1 MAASFRC
8 PKCGTAFR
16 VDDTMLGKAVICPNQ
31 VCRQK
36 SILPKS
42 SANDSP
48 KPLAKVPRSTRARY
62 SSRETAA
69 ANQEEATSQVT
80 RTRDDR
86 HQMSQQTLVLIA
98 AGVAAFMFAAIVGL
112 LVFQRL
118 SVPRVASVDQVP
130 SDPDENASKE
140 DASQTPKLPDPL
152 PPEPSEAPVAESKQ
166 MKEEPLGTTA
176 ESRDS
181 SGPSVAEEPSPKLLT
196 VEQVV
201 AKVEAS
207 VACIKFKGYIGGGS
221 GFVIR
226 EGMIATNRHVIEK
239 VLISQLEIHFPSA
252 PMDQRGPFPAE
263 LIYVDPEKDLAFL
276 KVPTSIAPLT
286 TVQTHTFRRG
296 QEVIAIGSPGA
307 FARTPQQMTL
317 QNAVSQGVVST
328 EAMYEG
334 QRYYQL
340 SIAINH
346 GNSGGPVFDMTGNV
360 IGVVTLK
367 DPDPD
372 KDGLGFCITPQDLS
386 ITLAHVDA
394 LTDEEI
400 KTNRSRHRLG
410 VLVRAISKLTR
421 KHGRLMELYLV
432 SMEIAVNDGKSAE
445 FGLQMARGEL
455 DAVVR
460 ELNAENAAVDSE
472 LTNEASLIS
481 SDEHLPERIREQ
493 FSALWTNYKEIRS
506 NVENPRGTMD
516 AFRTKKLQLTDTH
529 ERLMHSLNLHLSIKE

>member
-16 VDDTMLGKAVICPNQ
+16 VDDNMLGKAVICPNQ

-42 SANDSP
+42 SPNDSS
-48 KPLAKVPRSTRARY
+48 KPVAKVQRSTRARY
-62 SSRETAA
+62 SSREPAA
-69 ANQEEATSQVT
+69 AIQEESTSPVT
-80 RTRDDR
+80 PTIDDR
-86 HQMSQQTLVLIA
+86 HQMSHQTLMLIA
-98 AGVAAFMFAAIVGL
+98 AGVTAFMFAAIVGL

-118 SVPRVASVDQVP
+118 SVSRVASVDQVP
-130 SDPDENASKE
+130 SDPDENASKV
-140 DASQTPKLPDPL
+140 DASQTQKPPDPL
-152 PPEPSEAPVAESKQ
+152 PPEAPVAESKQ
-166 MKEEPLGTTA
+166 MTDEFLAPAT
-176 ESRDS
+176 ESKDS
-181 SGPSVAEEPSPKLLT
+181 GASKPTVAAMPPTELLT

-207 VACIKFKGYIGGGS
+207 VAYIKGRTGGGS

-239 VLISQLEIHFPSA
+239 ELISQLQIHFPSA
-252 PMDQRGPFPAE
+252 PMDQRGPLPAE
-263 LIYVDPEKDLAFL
+263 LLYVDPVIDLAFL

-286 TVQTHTFRRG
+286 TPTTHTFRRG

-307 FARTPQQMTL
+307 FAFTAQQMTL

-328 EAMYEG
+328 EAVYEG
-334 QRYYQL
+334 QHYYQL

-367 DPDPD
+367 DPDPY
-372 KDGLGFCITPQDLS
+372 KDGLGFCITPPDLNR
-386 ITLAHVDA
+386 TLQHVEKLNDA
-394 LTDEEI
+394 QIQE
-400 KTNRSRHRLG
+400 NRSLHRLG
-410 VLVRAISKLTR
+410 VLVRTISMITDQYSTV
-421 KHGRLMELYLV
+421 MDIYLGA
-432 SMEIAVNDGKSAE
+432 MQLAVNDGKSAIS
-445 FGLQMARGEL
+445 GLEL
-455 DAVVR
+455 AQNRIHEDLSHFHDR
-460 ELNAENAAVDSE
+460 FVDSE
-472 LTNEASLIS
+472 LTNEASSIS

-529 ERLMHSLNLHLSIKE
+529 ERLMHSLKLHLGIKE